1 MAERTK
7 FDKSH
12 LKPPQQPFR
21 ISVMRTQDKLKKKK
35 YNKGGK
41 NEKKATKIKGNG
53 DGETR

>member
-7 FDKSH
+7 CDKSH

-21 ISVMRTQDKLKKKK
+21 ISVMRTQGKLKKKNIIK
-35 YNKGGK
+35 EEK

>member
-21 ISVMRTQDKLKKKK
+21 ISVMRTQGKLKKKK

-41 NEKKATKIKGNG
+41 KWKESN
-53 DGETR
+53 

>member
-21 ISVMRTQDKLKKKK
+21 ISVMKTQGKLKKKK
-35 YNKGGK
+35 YIIKE
-41 NEKKATKIKGNG
+41 EKKWKESN
-53 DGETR
+53 